1 MHFLTV
7 TFMCI
12 QMGSLFEGKTA
23 SQLQLK
29 DATVLTNGQPFLL
42 RLCNRDAIAA
52 LGRFQNRMVYA
63 NTRFDNTELYS
74 ASIRIDDPYL
84 GMSDKQLVSYT
95 ADICTTQFVPN
106 ASYDTVQLASRIV
119 Q

>member
-1 MHFLTV
+1 
-7 TFMCI
+7 
-12 QMGSLFEGKTA
+12 MGSLFEGKTA

-63 NTRFDNTELYS
+63 NVRFDNTELYS
-74 ASIRIDDPYL
+74 ASIRVDDPYL

-95 ADICTTQFVPN
+95 AYIHIH
-106 ASYDTVQLASRIV
+106 TVQVNLQRMHCMLQLLCSWCSS
-119 Q
+119 